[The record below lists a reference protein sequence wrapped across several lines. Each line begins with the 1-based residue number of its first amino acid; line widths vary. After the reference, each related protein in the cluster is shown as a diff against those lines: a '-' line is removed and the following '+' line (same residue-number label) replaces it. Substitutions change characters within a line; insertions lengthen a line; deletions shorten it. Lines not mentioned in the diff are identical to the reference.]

1 MLLNI
6 SRVSVSQNQLAFP
19 HKSLCFVTSTS
30 RSHWS
35 CFARRVTD
43 SPVET
48 VSCWSTRITS
58 MLPFL
63 PDTVWILFYS
73 YTINIGNLC
82 RVLVCYWPRKPN
94 DQFSHLINW
103 IKIPISVV
111 KKKNQS
117 SYNCPCYVYVQLPI
131 FGGCISEPQ
140 TVSGEHDA
148 AAAREKKG
156 HWRGVWLYQ
165 QRVSFF
171 FFPPSENV

>member
-111 KKKNQS
+111 KKKISRHIIVHVMYMS
-117 SYNCPCYVYVQLPI
+117 SYQFLEDAYRNHKQYLENMTQQLQEKRKVI
-131 FGGCISEPQ
+131 EE
-140 TVSGEHDA
+140 VSGYIS
-148 AAAREKKG
+148 KG
-156 HWRGVWLYQ
+156 
-165 QRVSFF
+165 
-171 FFPPSENV
+171 